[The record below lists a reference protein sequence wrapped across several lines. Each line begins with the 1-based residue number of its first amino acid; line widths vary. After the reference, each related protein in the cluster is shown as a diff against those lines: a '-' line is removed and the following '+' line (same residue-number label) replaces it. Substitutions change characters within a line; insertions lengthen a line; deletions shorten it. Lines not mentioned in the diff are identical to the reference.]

1 MGYKL
6 LFRIIFKIKKNIIS
20 GNTVYEENAQCNIKI
35 DGKTDILDLIKLKK
49 PVAEK
54 A

>member
-1 MGYKL
+1 M
-6 LFRIIFKIKKNIIS
+6 NIIS

-49 PVAEK
+49 LVAEK